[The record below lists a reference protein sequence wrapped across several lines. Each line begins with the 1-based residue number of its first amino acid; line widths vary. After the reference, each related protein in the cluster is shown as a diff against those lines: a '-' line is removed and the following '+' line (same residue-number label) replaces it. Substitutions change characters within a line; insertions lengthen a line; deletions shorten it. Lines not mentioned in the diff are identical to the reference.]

1 MQANDGAIVV
11 DSLERLFKLRKRKK
25 RHEGPRIIKALDGV
39 DISVK
44 QGELF
49 GLLGPNG
56 AGKTTLIKILC
67 TLLLPTTG
75 RAFVN
80 GYDVVKES
88 SSVREIIS
96 MVSGGES
103 CGYGILTPR
112 ENLWLFSQFY
122 GLTFKEAKENI
133 DKMLDVVGLTEYK
146 HTKMYE
152 LSTGMRQKINFSR
165 GFVTNPRI
173 VFLDEP
179 TLGMDVN
186 AARDIR
192 AFLKDWMAENRDRTI
207 ILTTHY
213 MAEAEELC
221 DRVAIID
228 RGKIRLSGTMSE
240 IREHMRSG
248 RFKRDATAQADGA
261 TAKRVTITFSKPATD
276 AEKLILEQP
285 GVQEVKIIGTEA
297 VVEHVGTQESLANL
311 LKVLVVAEWPVVGFK
326 SEQEGLE
333 DVFMAVTEGGL
344 E

>member
-1 MQANDGAIVV
+1 MQANDGAIVA
-11 DSLERLFKLRKRKK
+11 DSLERVFKLRKRKK
-25 RHEGPRIIKALDGV
+25 RQEGPRIIRALDGV

-67 TLLLPTTG
+67 TLLLPTEG

-88 SSVREIIS
+88 SKVREIIS

-122 GLTFKEAKENI
+122 GLTFKEARDNI
-133 DKMLDVVGLTEYK
+133 DKMLNVVELTEYK

-152 LSTGMRQKINFSR
+152 LSTGMRQKINFAR

-173 VFLDEP
+173 IFLDEP
-179 TLGMDVN
+179 TLGMDVG

-228 RGKIRLSGTMSE
+228 RGKILACDTPANLKRIVSTEVTVLMETSPLPHDACQFSGLGGVINSSIEFDAESQKSEVRLVLSGERVVPNVIDYVKARSARIHLLRISE
-240 IREHMRSG
+240 P
-248 RFKRDATAQADGA
+248 T
-261 TAKRVTITFSKPATD
+261 
-276 AEKLILEQP
+276 
-285 GVQEVKIIGTEA
+285 
-297 VVEHVGTQESLANL
+297 
-311 LKVLVVAEWPVVGFK
+311 
-326 SEQEGLE
+326 LE
-333 DVFMAVTEGGL
+333 DVFIKLVGRGL
-344 E
+344 SIDTTVSSS

>member
-1 MQANDGAIVV
+1 MQANDGAIAT
-11 DSLERLFKLRKRKK
+11 DSLVRIFKLRKRKK
-25 RHEGPRIIKALDGV
+25 QLEGPRIITALDGV

-67 TLLLPTTG
+67 TLLLPTAG

-88 SSVREIIS
+88 YNVREIIS

-133 DKMLDVVGLTEYK
+133 DKMLDVVGLTEYQ

-152 LSTGMRQKINFSR
+152 LSTGMRQKINFAR
-165 GFVTNPRI
+165 GFVTKPKI

-179 TLGMDVN
+179 TLGLDVN
-186 AARDIR
+186 AARDVR
-192 AFLKDWMAENRDRTI
+192 AFLKDWMAENTERTM

-213 MAEAEELC
+213 MAEADELC

-228 RGKIRLSGTMSE
+228 RGKILACDSPANLKRMVSTEVTMRMETSPLPQHGCDFSSLAGVVNCSIEFDAESQKSQVQVVLSGERFVPNVIDYVKAQNASIQLLRISE
-240 IREHMRSG
+240 P
-248 RFKRDATAQADGA
+248 T
-261 TAKRVTITFSKPATD
+261 
-276 AEKLILEQP
+276 
-285 GVQEVKIIGTEA
+285 
-297 VVEHVGTQESLANL
+297 
-311 LKVLVVAEWPVVGFK
+311 
-326 SEQEGLE
+326 LE
-333 DVFMAVTEGGL
+333 DVFIKLVGRGL
-344 E
+344 STDTSVSPS